1 MNDDKFEKLLKE
13 ADRSAG
19 APVPASVDLSDLK
32 RRAGRRR
39 VALVAMPLAAV
50 VVIAACMVS
59 LIPGRP
65 KSGVEQDRIA
75 AIEDR
80 IKQLQAS
87 TDATLNL
94 IREVLAGERE
104 QRRIEQLEAE
114 LASIADPV
122 EEIQKQVDK
131 TAFILLYQ
139 ADRLYR
145 ELDQAESA
153 VDAYNRLIEL
163 FPNNRWA
170 HVARRRLDEI
180 QKAKH
185 QRTSFEGDLLWKPQ
199 NS

>member
-13 ADRSAG
+13 ADHSAG

-39 VALVAMPLAAV
+39 VALVAMPPAAV

-65 KSGVEQDRIA
+65 KADVERDRIA

-87 TDATLNL
+87 TDATLSL
-94 IREVLAGERE
+94 VREILADERE
-104 QRRIEQLEAE
+104 QRRLQQLEAE

-122 EEIQKQVDK
+122 EEIQQQVDK

-145 ELDQAESA
+145 ELDQTESA

-170 HVARRRLDEI
+170 QVARQRLNEI
-180 QKAKH
+180 RNAKPEK
-185 QRTSFEGDLLWKPQ
+185 TSFEGDLLWKPQ
-199 NS
+199 NV

>member
-1 MNDDKFEKLLKE
+1 MNDDKLEKLLKE
-13 ADRSAG
+13 ADCSAD
-19 APVPASVDLSDLK
+19 APVAVSVSLSDLR

-39 VALVAMPLAAV
+39 VALVAMPTVAA
-50 VVIAACMVS
+50 VVIAACIFS
-59 LIPGRP
+59 LMPGKP
-65 KSGVEQDRIA
+65 KADVEQDRIA

-94 IREVLAGERE
+94 IREVLADERE
-104 QRRIEQLEAE
+104 QRRLDRLEAE
-114 LASIADPV
+114 LASIPDPV

-145 ELDQAESA
+145 ELNQTESA

-170 HVARRRLDEI
+170 RVARQRLDEI
-180 QKAKH
+180 QKAKP
-185 QRTSFEGDLLWKPQ
+185 QKTSFEGDTLWKPQ